1 MAQTSFRNRIHLALI
16 LLGVLPTSVVIV
28 ALVISLRSSNAPAAV
43 SAALT
48 PVAATG
54 REMLQVIDTTDLSLA
69 ERRALRDHADS
80 LNRAL
85 GRASA
90 ALAFNRRL
98 TPTLTAVVLLGG
110 GLLLYFTW
118 YLGLSLSRQLSS
130 PIEELIGWTDR
141 IRHQEP
147 LPQTH
152 RAPGAPEFT
161 ALREALREMA
171 AALQQARS
179 AELEAERL
187 RAFREVARRVAHEM
201 KNPLTPVRFAIS
213 QLERTASPEQRES
226 LEVLSM
232 ETARL
237 DLLAKDFSNL
247 GRLPEGPSAEVDVG
261 ELLGEILRTTLPPGM
276 THTLEVD
283 PHTPLLVG
291 HYDPLHR
298 AFTNLI
304 RNAVEAS
311 GGEGR
316 LDASVRM
323 EEGEMLVRIADHG
336 GGIPEALRE
345 KIFMPYV
352 TDKPDGTGLGLSIV
366 KQAIDL
372 HNGTISVED
381 TPGGGATFVVRFH
394 GRADRSRRLPYL
406 GAGLGRRGG
415 GAGHGTE
422 VTRDGRTDLARRTGE
437 YRFPQPAPS
446 STTSSDHE

>member
-48 PVAATG
+48 PVAVTG
-54 REMLQVIDTTDLSLA
+54 REMLQVIDTTDLSLP
-69 ERRALRDHADS
+69 ERRALRNHTDS
-80 LNRAL
+80 LNRSL
-85 GRASA
+85 GRASQ

-171 AALQQARS
+171 ATLHQARA

-213 QLERTASPEQRES
+213 QLERTASPAQRES
-226 LEVLSM
+226 LEVLTM

-237 DLLAKDFSNL
+237 DMLAKDFSNL

-261 ELLGEILRTTLPPGM
+261 ELLGEILRTTLPPSM
-276 THTLEVD
+276 THTLEVEA
-283 PHTPLLVG
+283 HVPLLVG

-298 AFTNLI
+298 AFTNLV

-311 GGEGR
+311 GGDGQ

-323 EEGEMLVRIADHG
+323 EAGEMLVSITDHG
-336 GGIPEALRE
+336 VGIAEALRE
-345 KIFMPYV
+345 QIFMPYV

-372 HNGTISVED
+372 HNGTISVQD

-394 GRADRSRRLPYL
+394 GRASRGQRLPYL
-406 GAGLGRRGG
+406 GVGIDRGSS
-415 GAGHGTE
+415 GTE
-422 VTRDGRTDLARRTGE
+422 SPADLARRTGE
-437 YRFPQPAPS
+437 YRFPPQASPAPAA
-446 STTSSDHE
+446 TSDGE